1 MKKTKA
7 LPEPNK
13 AQQICEA
20 ILKWG
25 IPGIAFFHIAL
36 LLAEHFIGTS
46 LSNTLLSVEKWI
58 LVILS
63 VFGIGYC
70 FYTMFAFP
78 EQRYRIKAFLKGMF
92 RMEAI
97 LLSMLFIWNI
107 FCVIS
112 ADSIYKENLW
122 QLNDNILFELTVCFF
137 ILFIFGYI
145 LPKRQAK
152 MALDI
157 AFIAI
162 VAMMTGLMIWV
173 LHAVCVPS
181 VIHLPGGGSIG
192 MTSASFSGGGGRLSI
207 SCHPNTVGAY
217 AEVIL
222 MMCLYLAVTKK
233 GIIRIF
239 SIFAM
244 IIHYFVLILSD
255 SRTCIIAAAFSIGVV
270 AFKLVFDAAKGKD
283 VWKRWAFGFL
293 ALVVCFA
300 LVIGLQK
307 PVRIGYESISHFS
320 ELTSSSTE
328 PSGREMELTTNGRNI
343 LWTAAVKSAFSGPRN
358 AVFGVTPVAVVSE
371 ITKWSGT
378 DWGYTHNQFLEVLV
392 ANGIPGL
399 VLYLAWLV
407 LIAIKCVKNVLLKDG
422 SMQKGMIVIGGM
434 ILMLVIANLFEATLV
449 YYRFF
454 TEGIFFLLCG
464 IVGYQDEKTKMQ
476 VERKSY
482 HR

>member
-13 AQQICEA
+13 AQQICET

-25 IPGIAFFHIAL
+25 IPGIAFFHIVL
-36 LLAEHFIGTS
+36 LLAELFIVTS
-46 LSNTLLSVEKWI
+46 LANILLNVEKWI
-58 LVILS
+58 LVIFAGFTLA
-63 VFGIGYC
+63 YC
-70 FYTMFAFP
+70 FYMIVALP
-78 EQRYRIKAFLKGMF
+78 EQRYRVRAFLKGMF
-92 RMEAI
+92 HAETI
-97 LLSMLFIWNI
+97 LLSLLLIWNI

-112 ADSIYKENLW
+112 ADGIYNENFW
-122 QLNDNILFELTVCFF
+122 KLNDNILFDLSVSFF
-137 ILFIFGYI
+137 ILFLVGYVLSKQEVKKI
-145 LPKRQAK
+145 
-152 MALDI
+152 LDI
-157 AFIAI
+157 AVLVIIA
-162 VAMMTGLMIWV
+162 VMTGLMIWV
-173 LHAVCVPS
+173 LRAVCEPS
-181 VIHLPGGGSIG
+181 VIQLPGGGAIG

-207 SCHPNTVGAY
+207 NNCHPNTVGAY

-222 MMCLYLAVTKK
+222 MMCLYLAITKK
-233 GIIRIF
+233 GVIRIF

-255 SRTCIIAAAFSIGVV
+255 SRTCILAAAFSIGVV

-283 VWKRWAFGFL
+283 IWKRWLFGFM
-293 ALVVCFA
+293 ALIVCFA
-300 LVIGLQK
+300 LVVGLQK

-343 LWTAAVKSAFSGPRN
+343 LWTAAVKSAFSRPRN

-399 VLYLAWLV
+399 MLYLAWLV
-407 LIAIKCVKNVLLKDG
+407 LIAIKCVKKVLLKDS
-422 SMQKGMIVIGGM
+422 SMQKGMIVIGGV
-434 ILMLVIANLFEATLV
+434 ILMLVAANLFEATLA

-454 TEGIFFLLCG
+454 TEGMFFLLCG
-464 IVGYQDEKTKMQ
+464 IVAYQSE
-476 VERKSY
+476 ERNEQGKK
-482 HR
+482 RK